1 MHSLTWWEK
10 RSLRKAT
17 DRQRRRDL
25 DLKEEMTRKGF

>member
-1 MHSLTWWEK
+1 MNSLTWWEK